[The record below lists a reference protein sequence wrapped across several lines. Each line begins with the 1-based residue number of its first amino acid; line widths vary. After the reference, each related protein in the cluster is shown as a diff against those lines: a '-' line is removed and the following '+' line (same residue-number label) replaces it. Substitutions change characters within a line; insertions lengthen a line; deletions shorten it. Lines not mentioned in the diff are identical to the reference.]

1 MEPMDQN
8 PPATEH
14 IKARVCVVGGG
25 PAGVMAGYLLAR
37 AGVDVVILEKH
48 GDFLRDFR
56 GDTVH
61 PSTLEVMWEL
71 GLLEGFLARKH
82 QEYPQISGRFD
93 GTPADIGDFSR
104 LPTHC
109 KFVALM
115 PQWDFLNFLT
125 EEGKKFSTFRV
136 LMRYQATDLLIEN
149 GRVVG
154 VSGTSP
160 SGPFEVRAV
169 LTIGADGR
177 HSVIRQRA
185 GFQVEDLGA
194 PIDVLWMRLPKEP
207 NDAEYMLGHLKPGK
221 MLVTINRGDYWQCA
235 MVIRKDAFEQI
246 KQRGIQKFRDD
257 IGDVAPFLRER
268 TAALRDWSDMSLL
281 SVRVDRLRKWWR
293 PGLLCIGDS
302 AHAMSPVGG
311 IGINLAIQDAVAT
324 ANICADRIREGSLI
338 DGTLEVVQ
346 MRRLPPTKW
355 TQALQ
360 VQAHKRV
367 VEPMLDGKISF
378 SPLPLPLRLLDRH
391 PWLRQFPAR
400 VIGMGFRPEYV
411 RTKPFAPPDDLL
423 VGP

>member
-1 MEPMDQN
+1 MEQTS
-8 PPATEH
+8 PATER
-14 IKARVCVVGGG
+14 INARVCIVGGG
-25 PAGVMAGYLLAR
+25 PAGVMCGFLLAR

-82 QEYPQISGRFD
+82 QQYPQIGGNFD
-93 GTPADIGDFSR
+93 GTTATMGDFSR

-115 PQWDFLNFLT
+115 PQWDFLNYLT
-125 EEGKKFSTFRV
+125 EAGKKFSTFRV
-136 LMRYQATDLLIEN
+136 LMNHQATDLIYEG
-149 GRVVG
+149 GRVAG
-154 VSGTSP
+154 VIGIGAN
-160 SGPFEVRAV
+160 GPFEVRAV

-177 HSVIRQRA
+177 HSMVRERA
-185 GFQVEDLGA
+185 GFQIEDLGA
-194 PIDVLWMRLPKEP
+194 PIDVVWMRLPKNSADP
-207 NDAEYMLGHLKPGK
+207 EYMLGHLKPGK
-221 MLVTINRGDYWQCA
+221 MLVTIDRDEYWQCA
-235 MVIRKDAFEQI
+235 MIIRKDGFEQI

-257 IGDVAPFLRER
+257 IGDVAPFLRDR
-268 TAALRDWSDMSLL
+268 TSALRDWNDASLL

-324 ANICADRIREGSLI
+324 ANICADRLRENSLV

-346 MRRLPPTKW
+346 MRRMPPTKL

-367 VEPMLDGKISF
+367 VEPTLDGKISF
-378 SPLPLPLRLLDRH
+378 KPLPLPLRLLDRYA
-391 PWLRQFPAR
+391 WLRQFPAR
-400 VIGMGFRPEYV
+400 VIGMGFRPEHV
-411 RTKPFAPPDDLL
+411 RTKACEPASNTL
-423 VGP
+423 VGH

>member
-1 MEPMDQN
+1 MDQAAL
-8 PPATEH
+8 ATER
-14 IKARVCVVGGG
+14 INARVCIVGGG
-25 PAGVMAGYLLAR
+25 PAGIMCAYLLAR
-37 AGVDVVILEKH
+37 AGVDVVVLEKH
-48 GDFLRDFR
+48 ADFLRDFR

-71 GLLEGFLARKH
+71 GLLEAFLARKH
-82 QEYPQISGRFD
+82 QEYPQIGGNFD
-93 GTPADIGDFSR
+93 GTTATIGDFSR
-104 LPTHC
+104 LPTHS

-125 EEGKKFSTFRV
+125 EEGKKFPTFRV
-136 LMRYQATDLLIEN
+136 LMQYQATDLIIEN
-149 GRVVG
+149 NRVAG
-154 VSGTSP
+154 VTGTSTN
-160 SGPFEVRAV
+160 GPFEVRAL

-177 HSVIRQRA
+177 HSVVRQRA
-185 GFQVEDLGA
+185 GFQIDDLGA

-207 NDAEYMLGHLKPGK
+207 GDAEYMLGHFKPGK

-235 MVIRKDAFEQI
+235 FIIRKDSFEQL
-246 KQRGIQKFRDD
+246 KQSGVQKLRDD
-257 IGDVAPFLRER
+257 IGDVAPFLCQR
-268 TAALRDWSDMSLL
+268 TATLRDWNDVSLL

-324 ANICADRIREGSLI
+324 ANICADRLRENSLV

-355 TQALQ
+355 TQAFQ
-360 VQAHKRV
+360 VQAHMRLV
-367 VEPMLDGKISF
+367 YPTLEGKISYK
-378 SPLPLPLRLLDRH
+378 PLPLPLRLLDRH

-400 VIGMGFRPEYV
+400 VIGMGFRPEHV
-411 RTKPFAPPDDLL
+411 RTKAFAPISVGL

>member
-1 MEPMDQN
+1 MDQT
-8 PPATEH
+8 AQAIER
-14 IKARVCVVGGG
+14 ISARVCVVGGG
-25 PAGVMAGYLLAR
+25 PAGVMCGYLLAR
-37 AGVDVVILEKH
+37 AGVDVVVLEKH

-61 PSTLEVMWEL
+61 PSTLEVLWEL
-71 GLLEGFLARKH
+71 GLLDGFLARKH
-82 QEYPQISGRFD
+82 QQYPQIGGNFD
-93 GTPADIGDFSR
+93 GATAPIGDFSR

-115 PQWDFLNFLT
+115 PQWDFLNYLT
-125 EEGKKFSTFRV
+125 EEGQKFSTFRM
-136 LMRYQATDLLIEN
+136 LMKYQGTDLIEED
-149 GRVVG
+149 GRIVG
-154 VSGTSP
+154 VTGTSP
-160 SGPFEVRAV
+160 SGPFEVRAT

-177 HSVIRQRA
+177 HSIVRERA
-185 GFQVEDLGA
+185 GFQIEDLGA
-194 PIDVLWMRLPKEP
+194 PIDVVWMRLPKYP
-207 NDAEYMLGHLKPGK
+207 RNPEYMLGHLKPGK
-221 MLVTINRGDYWQCA
+221 MLVTIDRAEYWQCA
-235 MVIRKDAFEQI
+235 MVIRKDTFEQV

-257 IGDVAPFLRER
+257 IGDVAPFLRDR
-268 TAALRDWSDMSLL
+268 TNALRDWNDVSLL

-324 ANICADRIREGSLI
+324 ANICGDRLRESALV

-346 MRRLPPTKW
+346 MQRMPPTKW

-367 VEPMLDGKISF
+367 VEPTLDGKISYK
-378 SPLPLPLRLLDRH
+378 PLPLPLRLFDRY

-400 VIGMGFRPEYV
+400 IIGMGFRPEHV
-411 RTKPFAPPDDLL
+411 RTKPFVHASDTL